1 MTSQTDQEAQQQL
14 FADTLIKLQIH
25 SALAKEHIHHNKSP
39 LPLLAQSCSLL
50 DNLPTSS
57 TSTPHWTTA
66 QRALIEALK
75 IDAWTALADACIQ
88 ANDLIQAEA
97 SLQRLATLQDNAAG
111 PFSWRAQKRNSSS
124 KKTSST
130 SLSESSNGS
139 NGTANSGP
147 TEDYRQATS
156 GLIQTWGKLRQ
167 VYNDMGKVDMANN
180 FGKRIQKMNELLK
193 DPPFPGPSPITTT
206 TSS

>member
-57 TSTPHWTTA
+57 TATTHWTPV
-66 QRALIEALK
+66 QRTLIDALK

-88 ANDLIQAEA
+88 ADDLIQSEA
-97 SLQRLATLQDNAAG
+97 SLQRLATLQDTAAVM
-111 PFSWRAQKRNSSS
+111 AQQI
-124 KKTSST
+124 
-130 SLSESSNGS
+130 L
-139 NGTANSGP
+139 
-147 TEDYRQATS
+147 DQ
-156 GLIQTWGKLRQ
+156 
-167 VYNDMGKVDMANN
+167 
-180 FGKRIQKMNELLK
+180 QKAIIKQPL
-193 DPPFPGPSPITTT
+193 G
-206 TSS
+206 